1 MKDYKAPVFF
11 SLMSILFVASFWFAY
26 EKKSQPS
33 DEKIAIYYTDSA
45 LFFDSSSVNK
55 LLTQNSTTQS
65 KELKESL
72 DLNMLETQLNSIPE
86 VKKAEVFRFPKG
98 ALAVEITERKPKF
111 IVETNQRYYSDASG
125 AIFTFQNI
133 DTLRLPV
140 FKTDSLET
148 LTSTAD
154 LIVKLTKDTLLES
167 ELETLYLENHEYIL
181 DMRSFPFQ
189 VVLGD
194 STQLKNKLE
203 KLKIFCAF
211 QTSQDSLIDF
221 DKINLSYKNQVVA
234 TTH

>member
-1 MKDYKAPVFF
+1 MKKTAVFF
-11 SLMSILFVASFWFAY
+11 GLMIVLFGGTVGYFSYLATLREVTEVNVKFTTPPRFLES
-26 EKKSQPS
+26 
-33 DEKIAIYYTDSA
+33 T
-45 LFFDSSSVNK
+45 LVNK

-72 DLNMLETQLNSIPE
+72 DLNMLETQLNSIPG